1 MGATKQPS
9 VQPSQLDP
17 DQRAE
22 LVEHVLDWQHRH
34 PLAARLLPHEV
45 DSIGLVAVPFVVPA
59 ESSVAEGGRADT
71 PATARRSWR
80 RAFDERL
87 VDGLSP
93 ARLARWALRHGSA
106 SRPPGGALRVREV
119 VIDAGRAGGDLTGTT
134 TVVLW
139 LQTARLKTGNRVR
152 RLLVAPDGRAVLGS
166 RVWAPGR
173 SAAAAAML
181 TATLGAAALV
191 PRVLPDGSEDV
202 ARAPLPG
209 VVAGKVQPAPRPAS
223 AAAPAA
229 LAVAAANP
237 APAVAPE
244 PVGTSVPATA
254 VAAQAAEAP
263 AASVSAE
270 TAARSAVAST
280 TAPPTAPPPPAAA
293 TATGPA
299 TLMATVAATS
309 AAVPAAPPAAVAPGP
324 VALAREAPPRPA
336 VAAVPAP
343 DPARAAARPASAAPS
358 IRPHLADAAVA
369 GGKPGARIVPVL
381 DEGSRAAAR
390 AAGAEARRA
399 LAERRAKD
407 PDAVAAAGPGS
418 AQGTTP
424 GPAPSAAAPA
434 ADAATAGLAAPP
446 TAADTVWALS
456 TRVTRTRFESE
467 QVLVAMRDVAQ
478 RLGPP
483 DAALRFE
490 VLPSGADFRGVSWP
504 FPDRRSA
511 ERVRSHLQARG
522 VAVELVA
529 F

>member
-1 MGATKQPS
+1 MGATQQPS

-71 PATARRSWR
+71 PATARRGWR

-324 VALAREAPPRPA
+324 VALA
-336 VAAVPAP
+336 
-343 DPARAAARPASAAPS
+343 
-358 IRPHLADAAVA
+358 
-369 GGKPGARIVPVL
+369 
-381 DEGSRAAAR
+381 
-390 AAGAEARRA
+390 
-399 LAERRAKD
+399 
-407 PDAVAAAGPGS
+407 
-418 AQGTTP
+418 
-424 GPAPSAAAPA
+424 
-434 ADAATAGLAAPP
+434 
-446 TAADTVWALS
+446 
-456 TRVTRTRFESE
+456 
-467 QVLVAMRDVAQ
+467 
-478 RLGPP
+478 
-483 DAALRFE
+483 
-490 VLPSGADFRGVSWP
+490 
-504 FPDRRSA
+504 
-511 ERVRSHLQARG
+511 
-522 VAVELVA
+522 
-529 F
+529 

>member
-1 MGATKQPS
+1 MGATQQPS

-71 PATARRSWR
+71 PATARRGWR

-299 TLMATVAATS
+299 
-309 AAVPAAPPAAVAPGP
+309 
-324 VALAREAPPRPA
+324 
-336 VAAVPAP
+336 
-343 DPARAAARPASAAPS
+343 
-358 IRPHLADAAVA
+358 
-369 GGKPGARIVPVL
+369 
-381 DEGSRAAAR
+381 
-390 AAGAEARRA
+390 
-399 LAERRAKD
+399 
-407 PDAVAAAGPGS
+407 
-418 AQGTTP
+418 
-424 GPAPSAAAPA
+424 
-434 ADAATAGLAAPP
+434 
-446 TAADTVWALS
+446 
-456 TRVTRTRFESE
+456 
-467 QVLVAMRDVAQ
+467 
-478 RLGPP
+478 
-483 DAALRFE
+483 
-490 VLPSGADFRGVSWP
+490 
-504 FPDRRSA
+504 DRKS
-511 ERVRSHLQARG
+511 V
-522 VAVELVA
+522 V
-529 F
+529 

>member
-1 MGATKQPS
+1 MGATQQPS

-71 PATARRSWR
+71 PATARRGWR

-244 PVGTSVPATA
+244 PVGTSAPATA
-254 VAAQAAEAP
+254 VAAQAAGAP
-263 AASVSAE
+263 AASLSAE

-280 TAPPTAPPPPAAA
+280 TAPPTAPPTPA
-293 TATGPA
+293 
-299 TLMATVAATS
+299 
-309 AAVPAAPPAAVAPGP
+309 APGP
-324 VALAREAPPRPA
+324 VAQALEAPPRPA

-369 GGKPGARIVPVL
+369 GGKPGARVVPVL
-381 DEGSRAAAR
+381 DEVSRAAAR
-390 AAGAEARRA
+390 TAGAEARRA

-407 PDAVAAAGPGS
+407 PDAVAAAVPGS

-434 ADAATAGLAAPP
+434 ADAATAGLTAPP